1 MLETVSDFEINL
13 FVVDNAFIG
22 QKFYKAMQTILLF
35 GQQTLKGIQAKS
47 EIKKLQTTVVTH
59 TQI

>member
-22 QKFYKAMQTILLF
+22 PRFYEGMQTILLF